1 MDFIWE
7 QFRQI
12 QAELET
18 ASDVGAPRP
27 RGTDPRSL
35 AQAL

>member
-7 QFRQI
+7 QVRQI

-18 ASDVGAPRP
+18 ASDVGPLRQRRA
-27 RGTDPRSL
+27 DQRSL
-35 AQAL
+35 A